1 MLKSYIIMKTCDN
14 THHPDS
20 LESEDS
26 GSEEDRKLMKRG
38 EVRLFIDARQ
48 VLEDVVEGDTH
59 ASADEN
65 IGDHGEGCQILEVAD
80 QIHTD

>member
-1 MLKSYIIMKTCDN
+1 MMVMTCDN

-20 LESEDS
+20 LKSEDG
-26 GSEEDRKLMKRG
+26 GSKEDRKLMKGG
-38 EVRLFIDARQ
+38 EVGLLTDGRQ
-48 VLEDVVEGDTH
+48 VLQDVVESDAH